1 VRLKSKRLAGTGVRG
16 MLSSRQGAL
25 ALALLCAIAAAAV
38 LIFALGRYKKTVNA
52 PPKQATVLVAT
63 GLIQKGESGTTIAAE
78 QLYKPMPVLAAQA
91 PATAISDASVLQGK
105 YANADILPGQQ
116 LSYAQFNARPGAV
129 GQLGQNQRGVTL
141 SVDAQHGLG
150 GVVGAGD
157 HVDVYGA
164 YVTKSGTQFVT
175 LVVPD
180 ALVVKIPG
188 AGNDGGT
195 TTLLNVNM
203 KYAPLLAY
211 TAEWG
216 KIWLFLRGS
225 NATNPP
231 KELVSAESLFDGVK
245 LTPFQQKIVAEL
257 RAAANGQA
265 TPTST
270 STSNPIGAQP

>member
-1 VRLKSKRLAGTGVRG
+1 VRLKSKRLAGTGIRG

-38 LIFALGRYKKTVNA
+38 LIFALGRYKKTVNT

-78 QLYKPMPVLAAQA
+78 QLYKPMPVLADQA
-91 PATAISDASVLQGK
+91 PPTAISDASVLQGK

-116 LSYAQFNARPGAV
+116 LSYGQFNAQPGAV
-129 GQLGQNQRGVTL
+129 GQLAQNQRGVTL
-141 SVDAQHGLG
+141 SVDPQHGLG
-150 GVVGAGD
+150 GVVAAGD

-175 LVVPD
+175 LVVPG
-180 ALVVKIPG
+180 ALVVKVPG

-195 TTLLNVNM
+195 TTLLNVGM

-216 KIWLFLRGS
+216 KIWLILRGS
-225 NATNPP
+225 NAANPP
-231 KELVSAESLFDGVK
+231 KQIIAADSILAGVTP
-245 LTPFQQKIVAEL
+245 TPFQQKIITEL
-257 RAAANGQA
+257 RTALNNGQA
-265 TPTST
+265 TP
-270 STSNPIGAQP
+270 TSNPIGAQP